1 MQIFL
6 LVYWFNPVVWLLK
19 RELQEV
25 HEFEADNG
33 VINTGIDAT
42 KYQLLLVKKAV
53 GTRLYSM
60 ANGFNHSKLKKRI
73 TMMLKERTNRWAR
86 LKLLLAVPVMAGALY
101 VFAQPEVKE
110 VPRQIQSELQQKEA
124 DDYSSL
130 MFFFKVVL
138 LLPKFTT
145 KWFST

>member
-1 MQIFL
+1 MHLRNHHTLDLLFMQIFL

-60 ANGFNHSKLKKRI
+60 ANGFDHSKLKNRIKQTGFSRKSVVPGQDCAIMTCLLQKR
-73 TMMLKERTNRWAR
+73 TEDSR
-86 LKLLLAVPVMAGALY
+86 
-101 VFAQPEVKE
+101 
-110 VPRQIQSELQQKEA
+110 
-124 DDYSSL
+124 
-130 MFFFKVVL
+130 
-138 LLPKFTT
+138 
-145 KWFST
+145 

>member
-60 ANGFNHSKLKKRI
+60 LMALITLNLK
-73 TMMLKERTNRWAR
+73 N
-86 LKLLLAVPVMAGALY
+86 V
-101 VFAQPEVKE
+101 
-110 VPRQIQSELQQKEA
+110 
-124 DDYSSL
+124 SL
-130 MFFFKVVL
+130 
-138 LLPKFTT
+138 
-145 KWFST
+145 

>member
-60 ANGFNHSKLKKRI
+60 ANGFNHSKLLSLPAVQTHKA
-73 TMMLKERTNRWAR
+73 LQPSQAR
-86 LKLLLAVPVMAGALY
+86 QATALIVPNDWFFLLT
-101 VFAQPEVKE
+101 
-110 VPRQIQSELQQKEA
+110 S
-124 DDYSSL
+124 
-130 MFFFKVVL
+130 
-138 LLPKFTT
+138 
-145 KWFST
+145 